1 MVGDD
6 YHTMTLHNACTC
18 QNTLHL
24 FQVFPSLQQACC
36 LYLSYCF
43 SPPFL
48 LNFSIPSHNWPSS
61 IQHHFPPPPAFPQA
75 ALKWCNI
82 HGAGGGAAL
91 ISLRYFQ
98 PDNGHLELN
107 GSAVTSYNA
116 FWSQYQKALCI
127 SLQIRRQTPAVWF
140 QHTRASSPSLA
151 PSAFT
156 STWTVL

>member
-1 MVGDD
+1 
-6 YHTMTLHNACTC
+6 MTTT
-18 QNTLHL
+18 QWL
-24 FQVFPSLQQACC
+24 FIMPARVKILCIYFKC
-36 LYLSYCF
+36 
-43 SPPFL
+43 SPPCSKHAAFTYLTAFPLLSCSTFL
-48 LNFSIPSHNWPSS
+48 YPPTTGLPVYSI
-61 IQHHFPPPPAFPQA
+61 IFPPLAFPQT

-98 PDNGHLELN
+98 PDNGHLKLN

>member
-1 MVGDD
+1 M
-6 YHTMTLHNACTC
+6 LP
-18 QNTLHL
+18 LL
-24 FQVFPSLQQACC
+24 ILLLFPSFPAQLFYTLPQLAFQYTA
-36 LYLSYCF
+36 S
-43 SPPFL
+43 
-48 LNFSIPSHNWPSS
+48 
-61 IQHHFPPPPAFPQA
+61 FPPPLAFPQA

-127 SLQIRRQTPAVWF
+127 SLQIRRQTPAV
-140 QHTRASSPSLA
+140 
-151 PSAFT
+151 
-156 STWTVL
+156 